1 MLEMSGLR
9 EKGIYR
15 TPDGIRLVASRER
28 VPGFQPTKAKRRGS
42 GYSLFSSYSWAF
54 HGPADYVVSD
64 EGEVIPADQSKQ
76 LKLEE
81 LADTGWTAG
90 SH

>member
-1 MLEMSGLR
+1 MLEISGLR

-15 TPDGIRLVASRER
+15 TRDGIRLVASRER
-28 VPGFQPTKAKRRGS
+28 VPQFPATGVRRK
-42 GYSLFSSYSWAF
+42 GYSLFSTYSWAF
-54 HGPADYVVSD
+54 HGPADYVISD
-64 EGEVIPADQSKQ
+64 EGEVFPADQSKKLQ
-76 LKLEE
+76 LEE